1 MFRDVIIAIFAT
13 IAVLQTGFFKPE
25 SPVQAVIIAIVLYA
39 VFTVSLTWAD
49 CQWVAKRER
58 EKKNPQEA
66 GTSQGKTKNINK

>member
-13 IAVLQTGFFKPE
+13 IAVLQTGFFRPE

-49 CQWVAKRER
+49 CQRMARRER
-58 EKKNPQEA
+58 RENNDRRITETNRRAKGKN
-66 GTSQGKTKNINK
+66 

>member
-49 CQWVAKRER
+49 CRWLVKKERSKESDKRR
-58 EKKNPQEA
+58 QD
-66 GTSQGKTKNINK
+66 

>member
-13 IAVLQTGFFKPE
+13 IAVLQTGFFRPE

-49 CQWVAKRER
+49 CQRMARRER

-66 GTSQGKTKNINK
+66 ATSQGKTKKHK